1 VWVQE
6 YELLVSSLASEYFR
20 KYPMLEPG
28 DIRQTLWM
36 WFVTHPVKY
45 TEWSKLPAK
54 DKEKLIAKS
63 LRNAATMTPQLL
75 RRFCHLLLQVVM
87 NCLIKSKTLTLSLV
101 KAKLQME
108 TIG

>member
-1 VWVQE
+1 MNEAWVQE

-20 KYPMLEPG
+20 KYPMVEPA

-63 LRNAATMTPQLL
+63 LRNAALKH
-75 RRFCHLLLQVVM
+75 CEKE
-87 NCLIKSKTLTLSLV
+87 KSTKVGYELADLY
-101 KAKLQME
+101 
-108 TIG
+108 